1 MLGYVLNQIESHPS
15 LAAETNREALVSLTG
30 VPCMGE
36 VPYFEDSQR
45 QKAPPFDLID
55 EQLDLRILETV
66 MNH

>member
-1 MLGYVLNQIESHPS
+1 
-15 LAAETNREALVSLTG
+15 
-30 VPCMGE
+30 MGE
-36 VPYFEDSQR
+36 VPYIEDSQR